1 MRYICHFSPQ
11 NIRTSWPRQLQSGC
25 CSGGLSPKFNS
36 PTGAL
41 PLPHHDCYLN
51 CYNKPLGTC
60 LHAVPSLIA
69 IEGHPGKGHCILLT
83 DIRHW
88 TWPTQLLNDLGGR
101 GGGEEARVQ
110 GLAVTALAAAS
121 FSRVPSVRRRPP
133 PPSPFPAMSFFA
145 EEFSDGAFAAV
156 HQRAGDLP
164 ANHKVFPPLHFSPI
178 YPRHTS

>member
-25 CSGGLSPKFNS
+25 CSGGLSPKFDA

-41 PLPHHDCYLN
+41 PLPHHDCYLH

-88 TWPTQLLNDLGGR
+88 TWPTQLLNDWGGGR
-101 GGGEEARVQ
+101 GEEARVQ

-133 PPSPFPAMSFFA
+133 PPLSLQCPSLLKSFQTGLLLQCIKERVTCQQTTKCSLLFTSPPSTQGTLA
-145 EEFSDGAFAAV
+145 D
-156 HQRAGDLP
+156 
-164 ANHKVFPPLHFSPI
+164 I
-178 YPRHTS
+178 